1 MRECK
6 YCKCKYKD
14 EFGCPDCT
22 QEYNLGYLTQE
33 YHLGFQEEVEK

>member
-22 QEYNLGYLTQE
+22 QEYNLGYLTN
-33 YHLGFQEEVEK
+33 EVEK